1 MPGERHCKYFFLACV
16 LASLSL
22 YAFVAEG
29 REHEKSPAVPGSP
42 PIGGKHKTLEEK
54 AHAHVKNGLFSRYFR
69 QSNGVA
75 FYGYGDA
82 SYDYNFNSPSTG
94 INNLRGFDVGSNAIR
109 LHLAQFVLERKATSE
124 GNWLDRFGAR
134 LKFNIGSDSRT
145 VGGTNVGNDADFQ
158 EWYLQYLAP
167 IGNGVNIQI
176 GRINSLIGFEVVE
189 SPYNFNYSRSF
200 LFNLGQPFTTVG
212 ARLTYQFNRYV
223 TLSMAAINSVTSQ
236 TSTFNR
242 RLNPEKAVSISSRH
256 PKLETAVSI
265 IPHESIHVTVY
276 GLYGFVDGP
285 PGTPGGNRIQGG
297 GFIHLVPAPQ
307 VELALEAYY
316 ANQADSSPLSLGKNA
331 RWNGVAGYA
340 TYELTPKWSVRLR
353 AELFEDAGG
362 SVTCLGVAAPPK
374 SNVCFGATSN
384 TSAPPVPQTM
394 WETTATLQ
402 FQPFPFLMSR
412 LEFRYDKSNQD
423 VFQIGNR
430 SANHQET
437 LALELITLF

>member
-1 MPGERHCKYFFLACV
+1 MFL
-16 LASLSL
+16 SSH
-22 YAFVAEG
+22 AFVVEG
-29 REHEKSPAVPGSP
+29 TENDKSPVVPSSP
-42 PIGGKHKTLEEK
+42 PVVGKHKTLEER
-54 AHAHVKNGLFSRYFR
+54 AHAHENSGVFSQYAHEWYGL
-69 QSNGVA
+69 A

-109 LHLAQFVLERKATSE
+109 LHLAQFVLERKAKNE
-124 GNWLDRFGAR
+124 GNWLNRFGVR

-145 VGGTNVGNDADFQ
+145 VGGSNVGNDADFQ
-158 EWYLQYLAP
+158 EHYLQYLAP
-167 IGNGVNIQI
+167 IGNGINIQI
-176 GRINSLIGFEVVE
+176 GRINSLIGFEVLE
-189 SPYNFNYSRSF
+189 SPYNLNYSRSF

-212 ARLTYQFNRYV
+212 VRLTYQFNPYF

-236 TSTFNR
+236 RNAFIR
-242 RLNPEKAVSISSRH
+242 HVKPGDLVPISIRH
-256 PKLETAVSI
+256 PKLETALSFT
-265 IPHESIHVTVY
+265 PHESIHVTLY
-276 GLYGFVDGP
+276 GLYGFIDGP
-285 PGTPGGNRIQGG
+285 PGTPGGDRIQGG
-297 GFIHLVPAPQ
+297 GFIHLEPVPQ
-307 VELALEAYY
+307 VELALEAYF
-316 ANQADSSPLSLGKNA
+316 ANQADSSALSPRKNA

-340 TYELTPKWSVRLR
+340 TYEFTPKWSIRLR

-384 TSAPPVPQTM
+384 SSAPPVTQTL

-423 VFQIGNR
+423 VFQIGNG

>member
-1 MPGERHCKYFFLACV
+1 MTWTYQFCKSGMSGERGCKCFFLACV
-16 LASLSL
+16 LALLSL
-22 YAFVAEG
+22 YPFVAEG
-29 REHEKSPAVPGSP
+29 MEHDQSPAVPGLP
-42 PIGGKHKTLEEK
+42 PGAGKHKTLEEK
-54 AHAHVKNGLFSRYFR
+54 AHAHVTSGLFSRYFK
-69 QSNGVA
+69 QSNGLA
-75 FYGYGDA
+75 FYGYGDG
-82 SYDYNFNSPSTG
+82 SYTYNFNSPSTG
-94 INNLRGFDVGSNAIR
+94 INNLRGFDVGSNAVR
-109 LHLAQFVLERKATSE
+109 LHLAQFVLERKATSK

-236 TSTFNR
+236 TTSR
-242 RLNPEKAVSISSRH
+242 SRH

-265 IPHESIHVTVY
+265 TPRESIHFTLY

-297 GFIHLVPAPQ
+297 GFIHLAPAPQ
-307 VELALEAYY
+307 IELALEAYY
-316 ANQADSSPLSLGKNA
+316 ANQADSSPLSPGKNA
-331 RWNGVAGYA
+331 RWNGVAGYV
-340 TYELTPKWSVRLR
+340 TYELAPKWSIRMR
-353 AELFEDAGG
+353 AELFEDASG

-374 SNVCFGATSN
+374 SDVCFGATSN
-384 TSAPPVPQTM
+384 TSAPPVAQTM

-430 SANHQET
+430 STNHQET